1 MARLLDTGRIEETVR
16 FASQPDAKLTYALE
30 HVPAEQDISVRYRPQ
45 EVTVVLSTENARKW
59 AQSEQVSVSGTV
71 DIGQETLDLL
81 VEKDFA
87 CLDRSDEDDKDR
99 FSNPKSNVSC

>member
-16 FASQPDAKLTYALE
+16 FAPQPEAKLTYALE
-30 HVPAEQDISVRYRPQ
+30 HAPAELEVSVRYRPQ

-71 DIGQETLDLL
+71 DIGQETLVLL

-87 CLDRSDEDDKDR
+87 CLDRGDEDNKDR
-99 FSNPKSNVSC
+99 FANPKSNTIC